1 MILKTSERRDS
12 IMTNATTMQTK
23 DEVRINRYLAL
34 VYMIM
39 TVGMVVT
46 ALVATQVST
55 NEELI
60 KRIMFDPWFAFGLFI
75 IQIVIVV
82 LLSAAI
88 MRLSPVI
95 AFLFFLFYSALTGL
109 SISGIFLFY
118 TQSVIAHTFWIA
130 AGMFFLTSIIGLL
143 VKRDLSGIGLF
154 LLMVLMGWIFSG
166 FFLWF
171 FPFSQGL
178 NQAYNFTGIL
188 IFAALTVWDTRR
200 LRELAQQLEGRQ
212 GMGGL
217 VILGALSLYLD
228 FINLFLLLLRSSRR
242 R

>member
-1 MILKTSERRDS
+1 MANT
-12 IMTNATTMQTK
+12 ATMQAK
-23 DEVRINRYLAL
+23 SEVRINRFLAL
-34 VYMIM
+34 VYLIM
-39 TVGMVVT
+39 AVGMLVT

-55 NEELI
+55 NEALI

-75 IQIVIVV
+75 IQIVIVTA
-82 LLSAAI
+82 LSAAV
-88 MRLSPVI
+88 MRMSPGV
-95 AFLFFLFYSALTGL
+95 AFLLFLFYSALTGL
-109 SISGIFLFY
+109 TISGIFIFY

-130 AGMFFLTSIIGLL
+130 AGMFFLTSIVGLV
-143 VKRDLSGIGLF
+143 VKRDLSGLGLF
-154 LLMVLMGWIFSG
+154 LLMILMGWIFSG

-188 IFAALTVWDTRR
+188 IFAALTVWDTQR
-200 LRELAQQLEGRQ
+200 LKEMAKQLEGRQ

-217 VILGALSLYLD
+217 VVLGALSLYLD
-228 FINLFLLLLRSSRR
+228 FINLFLLLLRTSRR

>member
-1 MILKTSERRDS
+1 MA
-12 IMTNATTMQTK
+12 NATTMQAK
-23 DEVRINRYLAL
+23 SEVRINRYLAL

-39 TVGMVVT
+39 ALGMLVT

-60 KRIMFDPWFAFGLFI
+60 TRIMFDPWFAFGLFLV
-75 IQIVIVV
+75 QIVIVV
-82 LLSAAI
+82 LLSAAV

-95 AFLFFLFYSALTGL
+95 AFLIFLFYSALTGL
-109 SISGIFLFY
+109 SISGIFIFY

-130 AGMFFLTSIIGLL
+130 AGMFFLTSIIGLV
-143 VKRDLSGIGLF
+143 VKRDLGGIGLF
-154 LLMVLMGWIFSG
+154 LLMILMGWIFSG
-166 FFLWF
+166 IFLWF

-188 IFAALTVWDTRR
+188 LFAALTVWDTQR
-200 LRELAQQLEGRQ
+200 LKELGKQLEGRQ

-217 VILGALSLYLD
+217 AVLGALSLYLD
-228 FINLFLLLLRSSRR
+228 FINLFLLLLRTSRR

>member
-1 MILKTSERRDS
+1 MANT
-12 IMTNATTMQTK
+12 ATMQAK
-23 DEVRINRYLAL
+23 SEVRINRYLAL
-34 VYMIM
+34 VYLIM
-39 TVGMVVT
+39 AVGMLVT

-55 NEELI
+55 NEALI

-75 IQIVIVV
+75 IQIVIVTA
-82 LLSAAI
+82 LSAAV
-88 MRLSPVI
+88 MRMSPGV
-95 AFLFFLFYSALTGL
+95 AFLLFLFYSALTGL
-109 SISGIFLFY
+109 TISGIFIFY

-130 AGMFFLTSIIGLL
+130 AGMFFLTSIVGLV
-143 VKRDLSGIGLF
+143 VKRDLSGLGLF
-154 LLMVLMGWIFSG
+154 LLMILMGWIFSG

-188 IFAALTVWDTRR
+188 IFAALSVWDTQR
-200 LRELAQQLEGRQ
+200 LKAMAKQLEGRQ

-217 VILGALSLYLD
+217 VVLGALSLYLD
-228 FINLFLLLLRSSRR
+228 FINLFLLLLRTSRR

>member
-1 MILKTSERRDS
+1 MANT
-12 IMTNATTMQTK
+12 ATMQAK
-23 DEVRINRYLAL
+23 SEVRINRYLAL
-34 VYMIM
+34 VYLIM
-39 TVGMVVT
+39 AVGMLVT

-55 NEELI
+55 NEALI

-75 IQIVIVV
+75 IQIVIVTA
-82 LLSAAI
+82 LSAAV
-88 MRLSPVI
+88 MRMSPGV
-95 AFLFFLFYSALTGL
+95 AFLLFLFYSALTGL
-109 SISGIFLFY
+109 TISGIFIFY

-130 AGMFFLTSIIGLL
+130 AGMFFLTSIVGLV
-143 VKRDLSGIGLF
+143 VKRDLSGLGLF
-154 LLMVLMGWIFSG
+154 LLMILMGWIFSG

-188 IFAALTVWDTRR
+188 IFAALTVWDTQR
-200 LRELAQQLEGRQ
+200 LKEMAKQLEGRQ

-217 VILGALSLYLD
+217 VVLGALSLYLD
-228 FINLFLLLLRSSRR
+228 FINLFLLLLRTSRR

>member
-1 MILKTSERRDS
+1 MANT
-12 IMTNATTMQTK
+12 ATMQAK
-23 DEVRINRYLAL
+23 SEVRINRFLAL
-34 VYMIM
+34 TYMIM
-39 TVGMVVT
+39 AMGMVVT
-46 ALVATQVST
+46 ALVASQVST

-60 KRIMFDPWFAFGLFI
+60 MRIMFDPWFAFGLFLV
-75 IQIVIVV
+75 QIVIVV
-82 LLSAAI
+82 LLSAAV
-88 MRLSPVI
+88 MRLSPVV
-95 AFLFFLFYSALTGL
+95 AFLIFLFYSALTGL
-109 SISGIFLFY
+109 SLSGIFLFY

-130 AGMFFLTSIIGLL
+130 AGMFFLTSIVGLL

-154 LLMVLMGWIFSG
+154 LLMILMGWIFSG

-188 IFAALTVWDTRR
+188 IFAALTVWDTQR
-200 LRELAQQLEGRQ
+200 LKEMGKQLEGRQ

-217 VILGALSLYLD
+217 AVLGALALYLD
-228 FINLFLLLLRSSRR
+228 FINIFLLLLRTSRR

>member
-1 MILKTSERRDS
+1 MATATS
-12 IMTNATTMQTK
+12 MQTK
-23 DEVRINRYLAL
+23 SDVRINRYLAL

-39 TVGMVVT
+39 AVGMLVT
-46 ALVATQVST
+46 ALVASQVST

-60 KRIMFDPWFAFGLFI
+60 TRIMFDPWFAFGLFI

-82 LLSAAI
+82 LLSAAV
-88 MRLSPVI
+88 MRLSPAI

-130 AGMFFLTSIIGLL
+130 AGMFFLTSIVGLL
-143 VKRDLSGIGLF
+143 VKRDLSGLGLF
-154 LLMVLMGWIFSG
+154 LLMMLMGWIFSG
-166 FFLWF
+166 IFLWI

-188 IFAALTVWDTRR
+188 IFAALTVWDTQR
-200 LRELAQQLEGRQ
+200 LKELAKQLEGRQ

-217 VILGALSLYLD
+217 VVLGALSLYLD
-228 FINLFLLLLRSSRR
+228 FINLFLLLLRTSRR

>member
-1 MILKTSERRDS
+1 MATATS
-12 IMTNATTMQTK
+12 MQTK
-23 DEVRINRYLAL
+23 SDVRINRYLAL

-39 TVGMVVT
+39 AVGMLVT
-46 ALVATQVST
+46 ALVASQVST

-60 KRIMFDPWFAFGLFI
+60 TRIMFDPWFAFGLFI

-82 LLSAAI
+82 LLSAAV
-88 MRLSPVI
+88 MRLSPAI

-130 AGMFFLTSIIGLL
+130 AGMFFLTSIIGLV
-143 VKRDLSGIGLF
+143 VKRDLSGLGLF
-154 LLMVLMGWIFSG
+154 LLMMLMGWIFSG
-166 FFLWF
+166 IFLWI

-188 IFAALTVWDTRR
+188 IFAALTVWDTQR
-200 LRELAQQLEGRQ
+200 LKELAKQLEGRQ

-217 VILGALSLYLD
+217 VVLGALSLYLD
-228 FINLFLLLLRSSRR
+228 FINLFLLLLRTSRR

>member
-1 MILKTSERRDS
+1 MAK
-12 IMTNATTMQTK
+12 ATAMQAK
-23 DEVRINRYLAL
+23 SEVRINRYLAL
-34 VYMIM
+34 VYMM
-39 TVGMVVT
+39 MALGMLVT

-60 KRIMFDPWFAFGLFI
+60 TRIMFDPWFAFGLFLV
-75 IQIVIVV
+75 QIVIVV
-82 LLSAAI
+82 LLSAAV

-95 AFLFFLFYSALTGL
+95 AFLIFLFYSALTGL
-109 SISGIFLFY
+109 SISGIFIFY

-130 AGMFFLTSIIGLL
+130 AGMFFLTSIIGLV
-143 VKRDLSGIGLF
+143 VKRDLGGIGLF
-154 LLMVLMGWIFSG
+154 LLMMLMGWIFSG
-166 FFLWF
+166 IFLWI

-188 IFAALTVWDTRR
+188 IFAALTVWDTQR
-200 LRELAQQLEGRQ
+200 LKELGKQLEGRQ

-217 VILGALSLYLD
+217 AVLGALSLYLD
-228 FINLFLLLLRSSRR
+228 FINLFLLLLRTSRR

>member
-1 MILKTSERRDS
+1 MAK
-12 IMTNATTMQTK
+12 ATAMQAK
-23 DEVRINRYLAL
+23 SEVRINRYLAL

-39 TVGMVVT
+39 ALGMLVT

-60 KRIMFDPWFAFGLFI
+60 TRIMFDPWFAFGLFLV
-75 IQIVIVV
+75 QIVIVV
-82 LLSAAI
+82 LLSAAV

-95 AFLFFLFYSALTGL
+95 AFLIFLFYSALTGL
-109 SISGIFLFY
+109 SISGIFIFY

-130 AGMFFLTSIIGLL
+130 AGMFFLTSIIGLV
-143 VKRDLSGIGLF
+143 VKRDLGGIGLF
-154 LLMVLMGWIFSG
+154 LLMILMGWIFSG
-166 FFLWF
+166 IFLWI

-188 IFAALTVWDTRR
+188 IFAALTVWDTQR
-200 LRELAQQLEGRQ
+200 LKELGKQLERRQ

-217 VILGALSLYLD
+217 AVLGALSLYLD
-228 FINLFLLLLRSSRR
+228 FINLFLLLLRTSRR

>member
-1 MILKTSERRDS
+1 MAK
-12 IMTNATTMQTK
+12 ATTMQAKT
-23 DEVRINRYLAL
+23 EVHINRYLAF
-34 VYMIM
+34 VYLAMA
-39 TVGMVVT
+39 VGMVVT

-55 NEELI
+55 NEELVM
-60 KRIMFDPWFAFGLFI
+60 RIMFDPWFAFGLFI

-88 MRLSPVI
+88 MRLSPAV

-118 TQSVIAHTFWIA
+118 TQSLIAHTFWIA
-130 AGMFFLTSIIGLL
+130 AGMFFLTSIIGLV
-143 VKRDLSGIGLF
+143 VKRDLSGLGLF
-154 LLMVLMGWIFSG
+154 LLMLLMGWIFSG
-166 FFLWF
+166 IFLWF

-188 IFAALTVWDTRR
+188 IFAALTVWDTQR
-200 LRELAQQLEGRQ
+200 LKELAKQLEGRQ

-228 FINLFLLLLRSSRR
+228 FINIFLLLLRTSRR

>member
-1 MILKTSERRDS
+1 MAK
-12 IMTNATTMQTK
+12 ATTMQAK
-23 DEVRINRYLAL
+23 SEVHINHYLAL
-34 VYMIM
+34 VYLIM
-39 TVGMVVT
+39 AVGMVVT

-55 NEELI
+55 NEQLI

-75 IQIVIVV
+75 IQIVIVAA
-82 LLSAAI
+82 LSAAV
-88 MRLSPVI
+88 MRLSPGV
-95 AFLFFLFYSALTGL
+95 AFVMFLFYSALTGL
-109 SISGIFLFY
+109 SISGVFLFY

-143 VKRDLSGIGLF
+143 VKRDLSGLGLF

-188 IFAALTVWDTRR
+188 IFAALTVWDTQR
-200 LRELAQQLEGRQ
+200 LKELAKQLEGRQ
-212 GMGGL
+212 GMSGL

-228 FINLFLLLLRSSRR
+228 FINLFLLLLRTSRR

>member
-1 MILKTSERRDS
+1 MATATS
-12 IMTNATTMQTK
+12 MQTK
-23 DEVRINRYLAL
+23 SDVRINRYLAL

-39 TVGMVVT
+39 AVGMLVT
-46 ALVATQVST
+46 ALVASQVST

-60 KRIMFDPWFAFGLFI
+60 TRIIFDPWFAFGLFI

-82 LLSAAI
+82 LLSAAV
-88 MRLSPVI
+88 MRLSPAI

-130 AGMFFLTSIIGLL
+130 AGMFFLTSIVGLL
-143 VKRDLSGIGLF
+143 VKRDLSGLGLF
-154 LLMVLMGWIFSG
+154 LLMMLMGWIFSG
-166 FFLWF
+166 IFLWI

-188 IFAALTVWDTRR
+188 IFAALTVWDTQR
-200 LRELAQQLEGRQ
+200 LKELAKQLEGRQ

-217 VILGALSLYLD
+217 VVLGALSLYLD
-228 FINLFLLLLRSSRR
+228 FINLFLLLLRTSRR

>member
-1 MILKTSERRDS
+1 
-12 IMTNATTMQTK
+12 MTNATTMQAK
-23 DEVRINRYLAL
+23 SEVRINRYLAL

-39 TVGMVVT
+39 AIGMVVT

-55 NEELI
+55 NEALI
-60 KRIMFDPWFAFGLFI
+60 MRIMFDPWFAFGLFI

-118 TQSVIAHTFWIA
+118 TQNVIAHTFWIA

-143 VKRDLSGIGLF
+143 VKRDMSGIGLF

-188 IFAALTVWDTRR
+188 IFAALTVWDTQR
-200 LRELAQQLEGRQ
+200 LRELAQQLEGSQ

-217 VILGALSLYLD
+217 VVLGALSLYLD
-228 FINLFLLLLRSSRR
+228 FINLFLLLLRTSRR
-242 R
+242 Q

>member
-1 MILKTSERRDS
+1 MANT
-12 IMTNATTMQTK
+12 ATMQAK

-39 TVGMVVT
+39 ALGMLVT
-46 ALVATQVST
+46 ALIATQVST

-60 KRIMFDPWFAFGLFI
+60 MRIMFDPWFAFGLFL
-75 IQIVIVV
+75 IQIIIVV
-82 LLSAAI
+82 LLSAAV
-88 MRLSPVI
+88 MRLSPPI
-95 AFLFFLFYSALTGL
+95 AFLIFLVYSALTGL
-109 SISGIFLFY
+109 SISGIFIFY

-130 AGMFFLTSIIGLL
+130 AGMFFLTSIIGLV

-154 LLMVLMGWIFSG
+154 LLMILMGWVFSG
-166 FFLWF
+166 IFLWI

-188 IFAALTVWDTRR
+188 IFAALTVWDSQR
-200 LRELAQQLEGRQ
+200 LKELGKQLEGRQ

-217 VILGALSLYLD
+217 AVLGALSLYLD
-228 FINLFLLLLRSSRR
+228 FINLFLLLLRTSRR
-242 R
+242 

>member
-1 MILKTSERRDS
+1 MANT
-12 IMTNATTMQTK
+12 ATMQAK
-23 DEVRINRYLAL
+23 SEVRINRFLAL
-34 VYMIM
+34 VYLIM
-39 TVGMVVT
+39 AVGMLVT

-55 NEELI
+55 NEALI

-75 IQIVIVV
+75 IQIIIVTA
-82 LLSAAI
+82 LSAAV
-88 MRLSPVI
+88 MRMSPGV
-95 AFLFFLFYSALTGL
+95 AFLLFLFYSALTGL
-109 SISGIFLFY
+109 TISGIFIFY

-130 AGMFFLTSIIGLL
+130 AGMFFLTSIVGLV
-143 VKRDLSGIGLF
+143 VKRDLSGLGLF
-154 LLMVLMGWIFSG
+154 LLMILMGWIFSG

-188 IFAALTVWDTRR
+188 IFAALTVWDTQR
-200 LRELAQQLEGRQ
+200 LKEMAKQLEGRQ

-217 VILGALSLYLD
+217 VVLGALSLYLD
-228 FINLFLLLLRSSRR
+228 FINLFLLLLRTSRR

>member
-1 MILKTSERRDS
+1 MATATS
-12 IMTNATTMQTK
+12 MQTK
-23 DEVRINRYLAL
+23 NDVRVNRYLAL

-39 TVGMVVT
+39 AIGMVVT
-46 ALVATQVST
+46 AIVATQVST
-55 NEELI
+55 NEELVM
-60 KRIMFDPWFAFGLFI
+60 RIMFDPWFAFGLFLV
-75 IQIVIVV
+75 QIVIVV

-88 MRLSPVI
+88 MRLSPAI

-143 VKRDLSGIGLF
+143 VKHDLSGLGLF
-154 LLMVLMGWIFSG
+154 LLMMLMGWIFSG

-200 LRELAQQLEGRQ
+200 LRELAQQLEGHQ

-217 VILGALSLYLD
+217 VVLGALSLYLD
-228 FINLFLLLLRSSRR
+228 FINLFLLLLRTSRR